1 MKFVCGSAMNK
12 TVHTFFRE
20 NVKLYR
26 EEMEIYVS
34 AFYGPILRRAVDK
47 ACIFVGSRV
56 CV

>member
-1 MKFVCGSAMNK
+1 MKSVCGTAVNK
-12 TVHTFFRE
+12 T
-20 NVKLYR
+20 LYTPFSGKMLNCI
-26 EEMEIYVS
+26 EMEIYVS